1 MVLPDSEDQTPI
13 SLSSKPNATWP
24 NTRGD
29 VNLQYGAF
37 GGGQG
42 AGKDGQEVLR
52 RNMAPR
58 LQVELAFGVLT
69 ASVSLGSILQPK
81 VS

>member
-1 MVLPDSEDQTPI
+1 MVCQIQKIRLNFTKFKAKCNLAKHERRACSMVH
-13 SLSSKPNATWP
+13 LVGA
-24 NTRGD
+24 RGT
-29 VNLQYGAF
+29 
-37 GGGQG
+37 
-42 AGKDGQEVLR
+42 GKDDQEVLR

-58 LQVELAFGVLT
+58 LQSGVAFGVLT

>member
-1 MVLPDSEDQTPI
+1 MVHLVG
-13 SLSSKPNATWP
+13 A
-24 NTRGD
+24 RGT
-29 VNLQYGAF
+29 
-37 GGGQG
+37 
-42 AGKDGQEVLR
+42 GKDDQEVLR